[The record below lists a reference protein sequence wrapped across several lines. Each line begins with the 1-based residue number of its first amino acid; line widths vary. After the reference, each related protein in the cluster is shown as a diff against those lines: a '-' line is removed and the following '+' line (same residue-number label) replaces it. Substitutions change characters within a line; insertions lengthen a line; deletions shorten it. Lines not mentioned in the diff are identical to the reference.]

1 MSAVGGAIPPVP
13 RGSPPDRTGVR
24 RLFGWLAPRY
34 DSAVATYSLGQDF
47 RWKHVLVRRLRLRS
61 GERALDLASGTG
73 LILERLIRVLGGSAV
88 VGLDPSRPML
98 EMSRYESPGR
108 RLVRAD
114 AEWLPF
120 RAATFDV
127 VTAGYLFKYVDL
139 ERFVA
144 EVRRVLRP
152 GGRLGGYDFSRPTTG
167 TLPGALYG
175 LYLRRVLPWAG
186 RGRRG
191 NDPGWRLLFEFL
203 AQISDRSGWENRV
216 GGALKNAGFV
226 EIELV
231 PSLGG
236 AITWA
241 WARAGST
248 PESITPPI
256 PAAGR

>member
-1 MSAVGGAIPPVP
+1 MAIPPVP
-13 RGSPPDRTGVR
+13 QGIPPDRVVVR
-24 RLFGWLAPRY
+24 RLFGWLASRY

-47 RWKHVLVRRLRLRS
+47 RWKHILVRRLRLRS

-73 LILERLIRVLGGSAV
+73 LVLQRLARRLGESAV

-98 EMSRYESPGR
+98 EMSLRESPER

-120 RAATFDV
+120 RAATFDI

-139 ERFVA
+139 DRFVA

-175 LYLRRVLPWAG
+175 LYLRRVLPWVG
-186 RGRRG
+186 RGRRR
-191 NDPGWRLLFEFL
+191 NDPGWQLLFEFL
-203 AQISDRSGWENRV
+203 AQISDRSGWENRL
-216 GGALKNAGFV
+216 GEALGNAGFV
-226 EIELV
+226 EIELR

-241 WARAGST
+241 WARAGPT
-248 PESITPPI
+248 PKNRPQ
-256 PAAGR
+256 